1 MSKRCKSAS
10 SPRSSWRASQRK
22 RTIAAVT
29 DRARQLLLFLCI
41 VMLSGCDG
49 AEAQREEPRAEPT
62 QAPVPAPTE
71 ALEPAVA
78 EPPAD
83 LKRAL
88 VKLVV
93 LGEFDDALAEAV
105 AQGLRDELQV
115 EVEMISG
122 EPLPRRAYYRPRRRY
137 RAERLLDHLRQ
148 RLEGAPASVRVL
160 GLTSVDISTTKGNV
174 RDWGILGL
182 GDIGGRACVISSF
195 RMRRRGL
202 RDQAHLRFRVV
213 STAIHEVGHTLG
225 LEHCL
230 EPRGVMNDARGTIRT
245 VDQSSGHLG
254 PECRAELDREE
265 PRRFDF
271 SQATEAS
278 P

>member
-1 MSKRCKSAS
+1 MG
-10 SPRSSWRASQRK
+10 
-22 RTIAAVT
+22 
-29 DRARQLLLFLCI
+29 
-41 VMLSGCDG
+41 GCDD
-49 AEAQREEPRAEPT
+49 AEAQREAAGAHEGEARSVAAESEPVTEPAEP
-62 QAPVPAPTE
+62 A
-71 ALEPAVA
+71 
-78 EPPAD
+78 AD

-115 EVEMISG
+115 EVETISG

-160 GLTSVDISTTKGNV
+160 GLTSVDISTTKGDV
-174 RDWGILGL
+174 HDWGILGL

-254 PECRAELDREE
+254 PACRAELDREE

-271 SQATEAS
+271 SRPQEPS